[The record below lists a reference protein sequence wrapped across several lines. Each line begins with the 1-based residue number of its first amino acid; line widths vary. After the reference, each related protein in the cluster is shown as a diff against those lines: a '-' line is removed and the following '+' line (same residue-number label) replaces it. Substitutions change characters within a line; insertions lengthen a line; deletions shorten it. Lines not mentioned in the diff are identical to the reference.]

1 LIPTITAKID
11 TSLSIHTDKVI
22 SLQTEPHNGNT
33 NNQDENVW
41 AMQTFLETN
50 HPLLKGANFLVSKK
64 PPNFELPPDRQLT
77 VLDLHDYTTLNA
89 STVYVNPDGT
99 LKRAIIFLPSGTV
112 TPENKNDIILTLA
125 KIPTYHSS
133 TLRSKK
139 KCETGKAYGLFWRKA
154 YIPPT
159 KEPYGPYV
167 AKKKW
172 RKNKKNIKEY
182 RSFVD
187 EVAKKVVKPLDEIA
201 KTFNESYFKR
211 TLVKKNLNIPLLN
224 PNLDNSS
231 ITTVYCSQ
239 QYGIALHKDN
249 DHGLAFALW
258 LLEHSERCHT
268 KSRKCLEGWYFIF
281 LGRQNCSPFTR
292 LHFHNLGH

>member
-1 LIPTITAKID
+1 VEKKNILVENLQTKTNDNSIIFDNKQTTPLFTTKVDDDFATLIPTITAKID

-125 KIPTYHSS
+125 KIPTYHRS

-167 AKKKW
+167 AKKSGEKT
-172 RKNKKNIKEY
+172 RKISKN
-182 RSFVD
+182 
-187 EVAKKVVKPLDEIA
+187 
-201 KTFNESYFKR
+201 T
-211 TLVKKNLNIPLLN
+211 
-224 PNLDNSS
+224 
-231 ITTVYCSQ
+231 
-239 QYGIALHKDN
+239 
-249 DHGLAFALW
+249 DHSW
-258 LLEHSERCHT
+258 
-268 KSRKCLEGWYFIF
+268 
-281 LGRQNCSPFTR
+281 TR
-292 LHFHNLGH
+292 LQKKLSNL